1 MLALTRKVGE
11 SIIINNDVEVTILD
25 VKGDQIKVGINAPK
39 TVPIYRKEIFNQ
51 IKEENESAMIDA
63 SHIEELKGL

>member
-25 VKGDQIKVGINAPK
+25 VKGDQIKVGIDAPK

-51 IKEENESAMIDA
+51 IKEENESAMMDA
-63 SHIEELKGL
+63 SHLEDLKGL

>member
-1 MLALTRKVGE
+1 MLALTRRVGE
-11 SIIINNDVEVTILD
+11 SIIINIDVEVTILD

-63 SHIEELKGL
+63 SRLEDLKGL

>member
-25 VKGDQIKVGINAPK
+25 VKGDQIKVGNNAPK

>member
-63 SHIEELKGL
+63 SHLEDLKGL

>member
-1 MLALTRKVGE
+1 MLAMTRRVGE

-63 SHIEELKGL
+63 SRLDDLKGL

>member
-11 SIIINNDVEVTILD
+11 SIIINNDIEVTILD

-39 TVPIYRKEIFNQ
+39 SVPIYRKEIFNQ
-51 IKEENESAMIDA
+51 IKEENESAMMDA
-63 SHIEELKGL
+63 SRLEDLKGL

>member
-1 MLALTRKVGE
+1 MLALTRRVGE

-63 SHIEELKGL
+63 SRLEDLKGL